1 MRIVGD
7 HIILRT
13 VNSGDIDILFK
24 WENNPDVSKF
34 NVNNEVVSK
43 EDLKRFINGPHD
55 IYLDGQLRLMITL
68 ASNDEVIGT
77 LDLFEYDKKKSSV
90 GVGILIFQKEDRR
103 KSYGSIAI
111 DMSLRYI
118 VSHLNIKKVFCNIEE
133 ENDSS
138 ISFFKSKGFVRLPEN
153 TSSNLLAHK
162 LEGMDLYCFD
172 CL

>member
-13 VNSGDIDILFK
+13 VNSGDIDVLFK

-77 LDLFEYDKKKSSV
+77 LDLFEYDK
-90 GVGILIFQKEDRR
+90 I
-103 KSYGSIAI
+103 
-111 DMSLRYI
+111 
-118 VSHLNIKKVFCNIEE
+118 
-133 ENDSS
+133 
-138 ISFFKSKGFVRLPEN
+138 KSKGFVRLPEN